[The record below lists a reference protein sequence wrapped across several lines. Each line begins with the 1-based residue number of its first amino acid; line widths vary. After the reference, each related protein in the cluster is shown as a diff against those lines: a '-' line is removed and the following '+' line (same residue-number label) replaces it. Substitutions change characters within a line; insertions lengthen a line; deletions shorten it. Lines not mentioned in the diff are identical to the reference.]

1 MFLFNAK
8 KEALKNSLFILSY
21 RKISGN
27 NNNKTVWLEIRGD
40 SVNRS
45 FLVSQQTIILLK
57 EVALGL
63 EYAIVN

>member
-8 KEALKNSLFILSY
+8 KEALKNSLIILSY

-27 NNNKTVWLEIRGD
+27 NNNKTVLLEIRGD